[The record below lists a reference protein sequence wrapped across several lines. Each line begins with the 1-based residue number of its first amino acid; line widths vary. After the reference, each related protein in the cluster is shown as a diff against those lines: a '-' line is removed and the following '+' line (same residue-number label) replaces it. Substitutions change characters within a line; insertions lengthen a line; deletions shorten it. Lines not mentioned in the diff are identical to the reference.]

1 VIAESAYLFSVAAL
15 SVSLAG
21 FAGLVAAFRRGA
33 EWTGTDVFRLR
44 EIAEFGLGNAVLAL
58 LVVPLA
64 TTTADVAFALR
75 IAGAA
80 GVAFVIVGVLV
91 LIRRQASLNIPADRV
106 WYAVAA
112 TIDFAAIALGI
123 ATVLGGSI
131 GLFEW
136 LLLSLLARPMLA
148 FALALASL
156 RS

>member
-1 VIAESAYLFSVAAL
+1 MCSGCAKSRSSGSA
-15 SVSLAG
+15 
-21 FAGLVAAFRRGA
+21 
-33 EWTGTDVFRLR
+33 
-44 EIAEFGLGNAVLAL
+44 NAVLAL